1 MPDWNALIS
10 AKSSIE
16 ADLLKRPGVT
26 GVGVGY
32 REKGGQLTDELVI
45 RVYLESKRPL
55 VEVPAESRIPTE
67 IGGFKTDVIQKG
79 HDVAAGLENY
89 KRRPIVGGLEI
100 TRVGQGKQY
109 YGSICCFVNKFNKTP
124 TGAIEVWGD
133 VYLFHAPMSLRLIG
147 RSTIGFT
154 SRGRL
159 DGRTTSPKKRVTAST
174 TTLSQ
179 KIPTLT
185 GI

>member
-55 VEVPAESRIPTE
+55 AEVSAESRIPTE

-124 TGAIEVWGD
+124 KGAIEVWGE
-133 VYLFHAPMSLRLIG
+133 VYLLSCAHVLAPY
-147 RSTIGFT
+147 
-154 SRGRL
+154 
-159 DGRTTSPKKRVTAST
+159 SPVDDRVYQPRPAGWENYVAEKQVTAST